1 MLLVGF
7 SPCAAHGSD
16 MKQCSAPFFFLPT
29 AHPTLEMSHE
39 STPQSFGLRKG
50 GTKQY
55 MTKEADP
62 ICKLLSYRLL
72 IKINELKAFIP
83 VDLAETTVWK

>member
-1 MLLVGF
+1 MLLLAGF

-16 MKQCSAPFFFLPT
+16 MKQCSAKFFVPT

-39 STPQSFGLRKG
+39 GTPQSFALRKG
-50 GTKQY
+50 VTKQY
-55 MTKEADP
+55 VTKEADP